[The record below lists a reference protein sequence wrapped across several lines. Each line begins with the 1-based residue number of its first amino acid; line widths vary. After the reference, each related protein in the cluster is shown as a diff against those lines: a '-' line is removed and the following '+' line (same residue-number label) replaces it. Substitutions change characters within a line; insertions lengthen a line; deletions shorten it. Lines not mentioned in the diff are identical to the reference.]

1 MKESILLVEDEKS
14 ISEIVVFNLI
24 QEGFEVAL
32 ASNGFEAI
40 EIVKKTPNG
49 FSLII
54 LDLMIPVISGWDVCD
69 AVKKI
74 NSSTPVMMVTAR
86 SGTEDRIRG
95 LRMGAD
101 DYLVKPFD
109 LEELLLRVRNLIRR
123 SGKEKFQEE
132 LKFGGNY
139 VNEVTWEAVNFKG
152 EKLQLTKR
160 EINLLNLLFTR
171 KNEVISRDEILERI
185 WDASENPSARTIDN
199 MVLNFRKFFELDSK
213 NPVHFI

>member
-132 LKFGGNY
+132 IGRAH
-139 VNEVTWEAVNFKG
+139 V
-152 EKLQLTKR
+152 
-160 EINLLNLLFTR
+160 
-171 KNEVISRDEILERI
+171 
-185 WDASENPSARTIDN
+185 
-199 MVLNFRKFFELDSK
+199 
-213 NPVHFI
+213 